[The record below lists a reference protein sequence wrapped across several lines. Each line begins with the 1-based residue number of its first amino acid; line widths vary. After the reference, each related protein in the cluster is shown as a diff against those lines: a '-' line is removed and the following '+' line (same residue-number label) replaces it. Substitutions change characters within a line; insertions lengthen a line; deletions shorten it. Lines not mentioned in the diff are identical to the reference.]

1 MNKIIK
7 IILTAL
13 ILITLSGCMKMDIN
27 MKVNK
32 DGTCLTKG
40 SIVFDEELME
50 KMDISNDDVFL
61 EFKNSGYDFKKN
73 EYEEIEFEEDGIKYK
88 GISFNYQEEKLIDF
102 SFDKVKHE
110 ATLTIDGFKDVNFI
124 NFDPN
129 VYNDDELSDIDL
141 LKALGTSA
149 KLIIEMPGRVK
160 ETNIG
165 KIVDYNT
172 VEIDLLGNFEEIIVV
187 SYINMFGTLMLVGI
201 LVLLLIIALV
211 GLYVRKNKLNLKD
224 LKFSF
229 INNIKKDNN

>member
-1 MNKIIK
+1 M
-7 IILTAL
+7 
-13 ILITLSGCMKMDIN
+13 
-27 MKVNK
+27 
-32 DGTCLTKG
+32 
-40 SIVFDEELME
+40 
-50 KMDISNDDVFL
+50 
-61 EFKNSGYDFKKN
+61 
-73 EYEEIEFEEDGIKYK
+73 
-88 GISFNYQEEKLIDF
+88 
-102 SFDKVKHE
+102 
-110 ATLTIDGFKDVNFI
+110 TIDGFKDVNFI

-172 VEIDLLGNFEEIIVV
+172 VEIDLLDNFEEIIVV
-187 SYINMFGTLMLVGI
+187 SYINMFGTLILVGI

-229 INNIKKDNN
+229 INNIKKDNS